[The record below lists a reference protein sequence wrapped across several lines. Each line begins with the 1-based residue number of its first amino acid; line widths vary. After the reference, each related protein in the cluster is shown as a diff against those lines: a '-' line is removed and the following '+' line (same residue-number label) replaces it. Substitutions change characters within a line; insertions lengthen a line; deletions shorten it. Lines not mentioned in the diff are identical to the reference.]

1 MEMRAL
7 PGKREEEYRAGIT
20 PRIRCGTLEY
30 SIKELAGEGFPK
42 VISKSRFWNFVCIEN
57 AMSCYNRLR
66 LRAIMRSVW
75 TITLLGIALLPLTAD
90 DPVEK
95 RADPKAPTVS
105 IQPRIRPS
113 SAGTAETILDRRA
126 DLRIDTTLVL
136 VPVGV
141 TIAATGKLLTGLE
154 KDNFELTE
162 DKVSQEIASFGS
174 EDVPLSV
181 GVVFDCSGS
190 MGNKLERSRQAVA
203 QFMRTANPEDE
214 FFLVQFNDRPELS
227 VPFTSQPEE
236 VQSHLTWVQSK
247 GRTAL
252 LDGVAMA
259 MNEMKKA
266 HNGRKA
272 ILIISDGG
280 DNSSRF
286 TESEVRNWVREADV
300 QIYSIGIFEPIGS
313 RGRTPE
319 EMSGPGLLSDLAEQT
334 GGRNFSV
341 ENLADLPDV
350 AAKIGLE
357 LRNQYV
363 LGYSP
368 KNAAHDGKYRKVEVK
383 LVKVKDLPPLRA
395 RYRPGYVAPS
405 Q

>member
-1 MEMRAL
+1 M
-7 PGKREEEYRAGIT
+7 
-20 PRIRCGTLEY
+20 
-30 SIKELAGEGFPK
+30 
-42 VISKSRFWNFVCIEN
+42 
-57 AMSCYNRLR
+57 
-66 LRAIMRSVW
+66 MRSVW
-75 TITLLGIALLPLTAD
+75 AIALLGISLLPLTAD

-95 RADPKAPTVS
+95 RADPQAPAIS
-105 IQPRIRPS
+105 IQPRVRPS
-113 SAGTAETILDRRA
+113 PTASGESILDRHA
-126 DLRIDTTLVL
+126 DLRVDTTLVL
-136 VPVGV
+136 VPVAV
-141 TIAATGKLLTGLE
+141 TIAATGKLLTGLD

-162 DKVSQEIASFGS
+162 DKTAQEIVTFGS

-190 MGNKLERSRQAVA
+190 MGNKLDRSRQAVA

-214 FFLVQFNDRPELS
+214 FLLIQFNDRPELS
-227 VPFTSQPEE
+227 VPFTSHTEE
-236 VQSHLTWVQSK
+236 IQSHLTWVQSK

-272 ILIISDGG
+272 LLIISDGG

-286 TESEVRNWVREADV
+286 TESEVRNWVREGDV
-300 QIYSIGIFEPIGS
+300 QIYSIGIFEPLGV

-319 EMSGPGLLSDLAEQT
+319 ELGGPGLLSELAEQT
-334 GGRNFSV
+334 GGRHFPV
-341 ENLADLPDV
+341 ENLADLPDT

-363 LGYSP
+363 LGYNP
-368 KNAAHDGKYRKVEVK
+368 KNAARDGKYRKVEVK

>member
-1 MEMRAL
+1 
-7 PGKREEEYRAGIT
+7 
-20 PRIRCGTLEY
+20 
-30 SIKELAGEGFPK
+30 
-42 VISKSRFWNFVCIEN
+42 
-57 AMSCYNRLR
+57 
-66 LRAIMRSVW
+66 MRSVW
-75 TITLLGIALLPLTAD
+75 TIALLGISLLPLTAD

-95 RADPKAPTVS
+95 RADAKAPTVS
-105 IQPRIRPS
+105 IQPRVRPS
-113 SAGTAETILDRRA
+113 VATSGETILDRRA

-136 VPVGV
+136 VPVSV

-154 KDNFELTE
+154 KENFELSE
-162 DKVSQEIASFGS
+162 DKSGQEIVTFGS

-181 GVVFDCSGS
+181 GVVFDTSGS
-190 MGNKLERSRQAVA
+190 MGAKLDRSRQAVA

-227 VPFTSQPEE
+227 VSFTSHPED
-236 VQSHLTWVQSK
+236 VQSHLTWAQSR

-300 QIYSIGIFEPIGS
+300 QVYSIGIFEPVGS

-319 EMSGPGLLSDLAEQT
+319 EMSGPGLLSELAEQT

-363 LGYSP
+363 LGYNP

>member
-1 MEMRAL
+1 
-7 PGKREEEYRAGIT
+7 
-20 PRIRCGTLEY
+20 
-30 SIKELAGEGFPK
+30 
-42 VISKSRFWNFVCIEN
+42 
-57 AMSCYNRLR
+57 
-66 LRAIMRSVW
+66 MRSLLA
-75 TITLLGIALLPLTAD
+75 IALLGMSLLPLTAD
-90 DPVEK
+90 DKVQK
-95 RADPKAPTVS
+95 RADPDAPTIN
-105 IQPRIRPS
+105 IQPRVRPS
-113 SAGTAETILDRRA
+113 ANPSDETILDRRA

-136 VPVGV
+136 VPVAV
-141 TIAATGKLLTGLE
+141 TIASTGKLLTGLE
-154 KDNFELTE
+154 KENFELTE
-162 DKVSQEIASFGS
+162 DKVAQEIATFGS

-181 GVVFDCSGS
+181 GVVFDTSGS
-190 MGNKLERSRQAVA
+190 MGAKLERSRQAVA
-203 QFMRTANPEDE
+203 QFMRIANPEDE
-214 FFLVQFNDRPELS
+214 FFLVQFNDRPDLS
-227 VPFTSQPEE
+227 VPFTSHPED
-236 VQSHLTWVQSK
+236 VQSHLTWVQSR

-266 HNGRKA
+266 KNGRKA
-272 ILIISDGG
+272 LLIISDGG

-286 TESEVRNWVREADV
+286 TESEVRSWVREGDV
-300 QIYSIGIFEPIGS
+300 QIYAIGIFEPMDS

-363 LGYSP
+363 LGYNP
-368 KNAAHDGKYRKVEVK
+368 KNGAHDGKYRKVEVK

>member
-1 MEMRAL
+1 
-7 PGKREEEYRAGIT
+7 
-20 PRIRCGTLEY
+20 
-30 SIKELAGEGFPK
+30 
-42 VISKSRFWNFVCIEN
+42 
-57 AMSCYNRLR
+57 
-66 LRAIMRSVW
+66 MRSFW
-75 TITLLGIALLPLTAD
+75 AIALLGVALLPLAAD
-90 DPVEK
+90 DPLEK
-95 RADPKAPTVS
+95 RADPQAPAVS
-105 IQPRIRPS
+105 IQPRARVSP
-113 SAGTAETILDRRA
+113 TATGETILDRRS

-136 VPVGV
+136 VPVAV

-162 DKVSQEIASFGS
+162 DKTGQEIATFGS

-181 GVVFDCSGS
+181 GVVFDTSGS
-190 MGNKLERSRQAVA
+190 MGAKLDRSRQAVA
-203 QFMRTANPEDE
+203 QFLRTANPEDE
-214 FFLVQFNDRPELS
+214 FFLVQFNDRPELT
-227 VPFTSQPEE
+227 VPFTPHPEDI
-236 VQSHLTWVQSK
+236 QGHLTWVQSR

-286 TESEVRNWVREADV
+286 TESEVRNWVREGDV
-300 QIYSIGIFEPIGS
+300 QMYAIGIFEPVGS

-363 LGYSP
+363 LGYHP
-368 KNAAHDGKYRKVEVK
+368 KNAAKDGKYRKVEVK
-383 LVKVKDLPPLRA
+383 LVKIKDLPPLRA
-395 RYRPGYVAPS
+395 RYRPGYVAPT

>member
-1 MEMRAL
+1 MRL
-7 PGKREEEYRAGIT
+7 
-20 PRIRCGTLEY
+20 
-30 SIKELAGEGFPK
+30 
-42 VISKSRFWNFVCIEN
+42 FW
-57 AMSCYNRLR
+57 
-66 LRAIMRSVW
+66 AIAVLCTS
-75 TITLLGIALLPLTAD
+75 LLPLTAD
-90 DPVEK
+90 DTVEK
-95 RADPKAPTVS
+95 RAESQAPNVN
-105 IQPRIRPS
+105 IQPRERPAP
-113 SAGTAETILDRRA
+113 SASGETILDRRA

-136 VPVGV
+136 VPVAV

-162 DKVSQEIASFGS
+162 DKVPQDVVTFGS

-181 GVVFDCSGS
+181 GVVFDTSGS
-190 MGNKLERSRQAVA
+190 MGNKLDRSRQAVA
-203 QFMRTANPEDE
+203 QFLRTANPEDE
-214 FFLVQFNDRPELS
+214 FFLVQFNDRPELT
-227 VPFTSQPEE
+227 VPFTSHPEDI
-236 VQSHLTWVQSK
+236 QGHLTWVPAK

-266 HNGRKA
+266 KNGRKA

-286 TESEVRNWVREADV
+286 TESEVRNWVREGDV
-300 QIYSIGIFEPIGS
+300 QMYAIGIFEAIGA

-319 EMSGPGLLSDLAEQT
+319 EMSGPGLLADLAEQT

-341 ENLADLPDV
+341 DNLADLPDV

-363 LGYSP
+363 LGYNP
-368 KNAAHDGKYRKVEVK
+368 KHAARDGKYRKVEVK

-395 RYRPGYVAPS
+395 RYRPGYVAPG

>member
-1 MEMRAL
+1 MRL
-7 PGKREEEYRAGIT
+7 I
-20 PRIRCGTLEY
+20 
-30 SIKELAGEGFPK
+30 
-42 VISKSRFWNFVCIEN
+42 W
-57 AMSCYNRLR
+57 
-66 LRAIMRSVW
+66 AIA
-75 TITLLGIALLPLTAD
+75 LLGISLLPLAAE

-95 RADPKAPTVS
+95 RADPQAPTIT
-105 IQPRIRPS
+105 IQPRVRPS
-113 SAGTAETILDRRA
+113 STGSAETILDRRA
-126 DLRIDTTLVL
+126 DLRIDTTVVL
-136 VPVGV
+136 VPVAV

-162 DKVSQEIASFGS
+162 DKAAQEIVSFGS

-181 GVVFDCSGS
+181 GVVFDTSGS
-190 MGNKLERSRQAVA
+190 MGAKLDRSRQAVA

-214 FFLVQFNDRPELS
+214 FFLVQFNDRPELT
-227 VPFTSQPEE
+227 VPLTPRPED
-236 VQSHLTWVQSK
+236 VQSHLTWIQSK

-272 ILIISDGG
+272 LLIISDGG

-286 TESEVRNWVREADV
+286 TESEVRNWVREGDV
-300 QIYSIGIFEPIGS
+300 QIYAIGIFEPLGS

-319 EMSGPGLLSDLAEQT
+319 EMSGPGLLNDLAEQT

-363 LGYSP
+363 LGYTP
-368 KNAAHDGKYRKVEVK
+368 KNAVHDGKYRKVEVK

>member
-1 MEMRAL
+1 MRLLLAIAL
-7 PGKREEEYRAGIT
+7 L
-20 PRIRCGTLEY
+20 GTL
-30 SIKELAGEGFPK
+30 
-42 VISKSRFWNFVCIEN
+42 
-57 AMSCYNRLR
+57 
-66 LRAIMRSVW
+66 
-75 TITLLGIALLPLTAD
+75 LLPLTAD

-95 RADPKAPTVS
+95 RADPNPPTIS
-105 IQPRIRPS
+105 IQPRPRPS
-113 SAGTAETILDRRA
+113 PTASGETILDRRA
-126 DLRIDTTLVL
+126 DLRIDTTVVL
-136 VPVGV
+136 VPVAV

-154 KDNFELTE
+154 KENFELTE
-162 DKVSQEIASFGS
+162 DKVPQELTTFGS
-174 EDVPLSV
+174 EDVPVSV

-190 MGNKLERSRQAVA
+190 MGDKLERSRQAVA

-214 FFLVQFNDRPELS
+214 FFLVQFNDRPELA
-227 VPFTSQPEE
+227 VPFTPRSED

-266 HNGRKA
+266 RNGRKA

-280 DNSSRF
+280 DNSSRY
-286 TESEVRNWVREADV
+286 TESEVRNWVREGDV
-300 QIYSIGIFEPIGS
+300 QIYAIGIYEPLGS

-319 EMSGPGLLSDLAEQT
+319 EMEGPGLLSDLADQT
-334 GGRNFSV
+334 GGRSFTV

-368 KNAAHDGKYRKVEVK
+368 KNAAKDGKYRKVEVK

>member
-1 MEMRAL
+1 
-7 PGKREEEYRAGIT
+7 
-20 PRIRCGTLEY
+20 
-30 SIKELAGEGFPK
+30 
-42 VISKSRFWNFVCIEN
+42 
-57 AMSCYNRLR
+57 
-66 LRAIMRSVW
+66 MRSVW
-75 TITLLGIALLPLTAD
+75 TIALLGISLLQLTAD
-90 DPVEK
+90 DQAEK
-95 RADPKAPTVS
+95 RPDPKAPTVS
-105 IQPRIRPS
+105 IQPRIRPP
-113 SAGTAETILDRRA
+113 APGTAESILDRRA

-162 DKVSQEIASFGS
+162 DKVSQEIATFGS

-227 VPFTSQPEE
+227 VPFTSRPED

-286 TESEVRNWVREADV
+286 TESEVRNWVREGDV
-300 QIYSIGIFEPIGS
+300 QIYSIGIFEPVSS

-363 LGYSP
+363 LGYNP
-368 KNAAHDGKYRKVEVK
+368 KNSTHDGKYRKVEVK

>member
-1 MEMRAL
+1 MRWFWAIAL
-7 PGKREEEYRAGIT
+7 
-20 PRIRCGTLEY
+20 
-30 SIKELAGEGFPK
+30 
-42 VISKSRFWNFVCIEN
+42 
-57 AMSCYNRLR
+57 SCV
-66 LRAIMRSVW
+66 S
-75 TITLLGIALLPLTAD
+75 LLPLTAD
-90 DPVEK
+90 DPLEK
-95 RADPKAPTVS
+95 RADPQAPTVS
-105 IQPRIRPS
+105 IQPRIRPTS
-113 SAGTAETILDRRA
+113 TASGETILDRRA

-136 VPVGV
+136 VPVAV

-154 KDNFELTE
+154 KDNFELIE
-162 DKVSQEIASFGS
+162 DKVQQQIVTFGS

-181 GVVFDCSGS
+181 GVVFDTSGS
-190 MGNKLERSRQAVA
+190 MGAKLDRSRQAVA
-203 QFMRTANPEDE
+203 QFLRTANPEDE
-214 FFLVQFNDRPELS
+214 FFLVQFNDRPELT
-227 VPFTSQPEE
+227 VPFTAHPEDI
-236 VQSHLTWVQSK
+236 QGHLTWAQSR

-286 TESEVRNWVREADV
+286 TESEVRNWVREGDV
-300 QIYSIGIFEPIGS
+300 QMYAIGIFEPLGS

-319 EMSGPGLLSDLAEQT
+319 EMGGPGLLSDLAEQT

-368 KNAAHDGKYRKVEVK
+368 KNAAKDGKYRKVEVK
-383 LVKVKDLPPLRA
+383 LVKTKDLPPLRA

>member
-1 MEMRAL
+1 MRL
-7 PGKREEEYRAGIT
+7 
-20 PRIRCGTLEY
+20 
-30 SIKELAGEGFPK
+30 
-42 VISKSRFWNFVCIEN
+42 FWAIAFLG
-57 AMSCYNRLR
+57 MS
-66 LRAIMRSVW
+66 
-75 TITLLGIALLPLTAD
+75 LLPLTAD

-95 RADPKAPTVS
+95 RADAKAPAVS

-113 SAGTAETILDRRA
+113 ASGSAETILDRRA

-136 VPVGV
+136 VPVSV

-154 KDNFELTE
+154 KENFELTE
-162 DKVSQEIASFGS
+162 DKSSQEIITFGS

-181 GVVFDCSGS
+181 GVVFDTSGS
-190 MGNKLERSRQAVA
+190 MGAKLDRSRQAVA

-227 VPFTSQPEE
+227 VPFTSHTED
-236 VQSHLTWVQSK
+236 VQSHLTWAQSR

-300 QIYSIGIFEPIGS
+300 QVYSIGIFEPVGS

-319 EMSGPGLLSDLAEQT
+319 EMSGPGLLSELAEQT

-363 LGYSP
+363 LGYNP

>member
-1 MEMRAL
+1 
-7 PGKREEEYRAGIT
+7 
-20 PRIRCGTLEY
+20 
-30 SIKELAGEGFPK
+30 
-42 VISKSRFWNFVCIEN
+42 
-57 AMSCYNRLR
+57 
-66 LRAIMRSVW
+66 MRSFW
-75 TITLLGIALLPLTAD
+75 TIALLGISLLPLTAD

-95 RADPKAPTVS
+95 RVDSQAPSVS
-105 IQPRIRPS
+105 IQPRARTSPTA
-113 SAGTAETILDRRA
+113 AGETILDRRA

-136 VPVGV
+136 VPVSV

-154 KDNFELTE
+154 KDNFELSE
-162 DKVSQEIASFGS
+162 DKVSQEVATFGS

-190 MGNKLERSRQAVA
+190 MGNKLDRSRQAVA

-214 FFLVQFNDRPELS
+214 FFLLQFNDRPELT
-227 VPFTSQPEE
+227 VPFTAHPEDI
-236 VQSHLTWVQSK
+236 QSHLTWVQSK

-300 QIYSIGIFEPIGS
+300 QIYAIGIFEAIGV

-319 EMSGPGLLSDLAEQT
+319 EMSGPGLLNDLAEQT
-334 GGRNFSV
+334 GGRHFAV

-363 LGYSP
+363 LGYNP
-368 KNAAHDGKYRKVEVK
+368 KNAAHDGKFRKVEVK

>member
-1 MEMRAL
+1 MGFENS
-7 PGKREEEYRAGIT
+7 YT
-20 PRIRCGTLEY
+20 PFRI
-30 SIKELAGEGFPK
+30 
-42 VISKSRFWNFVCIEN
+42 WNCVCIPFV
-57 AMSCYNRLR
+57 MCCYNRVRSRDTMRSFLAIALFCGALIP
-66 LRAIMRSVW
+66 LRAE
-75 TITLLGIALLPLTAD
+75 
-90 DPVEK
+90 DPVVK
-95 RADPKAPTVS
+95 LADPKSPAVS
-105 IQPRIRPS
+105 IEGRTRTPQP
-113 SAGTAETILDRRA
+113 GTTETILDRRA
-126 DLRIDTTLVL
+126 DLRIDTTVVL
-136 VPVGV
+136 VPVAV

-154 KDNFELTE
+154 KENFELTE
-162 DKVSQEIASFGS
+162 DKVSQEIATFGS
-174 EDVPLSV
+174 EDVPISV

-190 MGNKLERSRQAVA
+190 MGSKLERSRQAVA
-203 QFMRTANPEDE
+203 QFMRTANPQDE
-214 FFLVQFNDRPELS
+214 FFLIQFNDRPELV
-227 VPFTSQPEE
+227 VPFTPQSDEI
-236 VQSHLTWVQSK
+236 QSHLTWVQSK

-266 HNGRKA
+266 KNGRKA

-286 TESEVRNWVREADV
+286 TESEVRNWVREGDV
-300 QIYSIGIFEPIGS
+300 QIYSIGIFEPIGARS
-313 RGRTPE
+313 RTPE
-319 EMSGPGLLSDLAEQT
+319 EMGGPGLLNDLSEQT
-334 GGRNFSV
+334 GGRSFNV

-363 LGYSP
+363 LGYTP
-368 KNAAHDGKYRKVEVK
+368 KNAARDGKYRKVEVK

>member
-1 MEMRAL
+1 MRLIWA
-7 PGKREEEYRAGIT
+7 
-20 PRIRCGTLEY
+20 
-30 SIKELAGEGFPK
+30 
-42 VISKSRFWNFVCIEN
+42 
-57 AMSCYNRLR
+57 
-66 LRAIMRSVW
+66 
-75 TITLLGIALLPLTAD
+75 IALLCTSLLPMTAD
-90 DPVEK
+90 DAPEK
-95 RADPKAPTVS
+95 RADPQAPTIS
-105 IQPRIRPS
+105 IQPRPRPS
-113 SAGTAETILDRRA
+113 ATDGSQTILDRRS

-136 VPVGV
+136 VPVSV

-154 KDNFELTE
+154 KNNFELTE
-162 DKVSQEIASFGS
+162 DKVAQEIVSFGS

-181 GVVFDCSGS
+181 GVVFDTSGS
-190 MGNKLERSRQAVA
+190 MGTKLDRSRQAVA

-214 FFLVQFNDRPELS
+214 FFLVQFNDRPELT
-227 VPFTSQPEE
+227 VPFTPRPED

-272 ILIISDGG
+272 LLIISDGG
-280 DNSSRF
+280 DNSSRY
-286 TESEVRNWVREADV
+286 TESEVRNWVREGDV
-300 QIYSIGIFEPIGS
+300 QMYSIGIFEPLGN

-363 LGYSP
+363 LGYNP

>member
-1 MEMRAL
+1 MRSFSTIAL
-7 PGKREEEYRAGIT
+7 
-20 PRIRCGTLEY
+20 L
-30 SIKELAGEGFPK
+30 
-42 VISKSRFWNFVCIEN
+42 VIS
-57 AMSCYNRLR
+57 
-66 LRAIMRSVW
+66 
-75 TITLLGIALLPLTAD
+75 LLPLTAD
-90 DPVEK
+90 DPAEK

-105 IQPRIRPS
+105 IQPRIRTTPS
-113 SAGTAETILDRRA
+113 TSGETILDRRA

-136 VPVGV
+136 VPVAV

-154 KDNFELTE
+154 KENFELIE
-162 DKVSQEIASFGS
+162 DKTAQEISTFGS
-174 EDVPLSV
+174 EEVPLSI
-181 GVVFDCSGS
+181 GLVFDCSGS
-190 MGNKLERSRQAVA
+190 MSNKLDRSRQAVA

-214 FFLVQFNDRPELS
+214 FFLIQFNDRPELTVS
-227 VPFTSQPEE
+227 FTPRPED

-266 HNGRKA
+266 KNGRKA

-280 DNSSRF
+280 DNSSRY
-286 TESEVRNWVREADV
+286 TESEVRNWVREGDV
-300 QIYSIGIFEPIGS
+300 QIYSIGIFEPMGS

-319 EMSGPGLLSDLAEQT
+319 EMSGPGLLGDLAEQT

-395 RYRPGYVAPS
+395 RYRPGYVAPA

>member
-1 MEMRAL
+1 
-7 PGKREEEYRAGIT
+7 
-20 PRIRCGTLEY
+20 
-30 SIKELAGEGFPK
+30 
-42 VISKSRFWNFVCIEN
+42 
-57 AMSCYNRLR
+57 
-66 LRAIMRSVW
+66 MRSFW
-75 TITLLGIALLPLTAD
+75 AITLFCTALLPLTAD

-95 RADPKAPTVS
+95 RADPKAPNVS
-105 IQPRIRPS
+105 IQPRVRPFPTG
-113 SAGTAETILDRRA
+113 AGETILDRRA

-136 VPVGV
+136 VPVAV
-141 TIAATGKLLTGLE
+141 TIAATGKLLTGLD
-154 KDNFELTE
+154 KDNFELSE
-162 DKVSQEIASFGS
+162 DKVSQEIATFGS
-174 EDVPLSV
+174 EDVPLSI

-190 MGNKLERSRQAVA
+190 MGNKLDRSRQAVA

-214 FFLVQFNDRPELS
+214 FFLVQFNDRPELT
-227 VPFTSQPEE
+227 VPFTDHPEDI
-236 VQSHLTWVQSK
+236 QSHLTWVQSK

-272 ILIISDGG
+272 LLVISDGG

-286 TESEVRNWVREADV
+286 TESEVRNWVREGDV
-300 QIYSIGIFEPIGS
+300 QIYAIGIFEPIGA

-319 EMSGPGLLSDLAEQT
+319 EMSGPGLLNDLAEQT
-334 GGRNFSV
+334 GGRHFAV
-341 ENLADLPDV
+341 DNLADLPDV

-368 KNAAHDGKYRKVEVK
+368 KNAAKDGKYRKVEVK
-383 LVKVKDLPPLRA
+383 LVKIKELPPLRA
-395 RYRPGYVAPS
+395 RYRPGYVAPAK
-405 Q
+405 

>member
-1 MEMRAL
+1 MRL
-7 PGKREEEYRAGIT
+7 I
-20 PRIRCGTLEY
+20 
-30 SIKELAGEGFPK
+30 
-42 VISKSRFWNFVCIEN
+42 W
-57 AMSCYNRLR
+57 
-66 LRAIMRSVW
+66 AIA
-75 TITLLGIALLPLTAD
+75 LLGISLLPLAAE

-95 RADPKAPTVS
+95 RADPQAPTIT
-105 IQPRIRPS
+105 IQPRVRPS
-113 SAGTAETILDRRA
+113 STGSAETILDRRA
-126 DLRIDTTLVL
+126 DLRIDTTVVL
-136 VPVGV
+136 VPVAV

-162 DKVSQEIASFGS
+162 DKAAQEIVSFGS
-174 EDVPLSV
+174 EDVPRSV
-181 GVVFDCSGS
+181 GVVFDTSGS
-190 MGNKLERSRQAVA
+190 MGAKLDRSRQAVA

-214 FFLVQFNDRPELS
+214 FFLVQFNDRPELT
-227 VPFTSQPEE
+227 VPLTPRPED
-236 VQSHLTWVQSK
+236 VQSHLTWIQSK

-272 ILIISDGG
+272 LLIISDGG

-286 TESEVRNWVREADV
+286 TESEVRNWVREGDV
-300 QIYSIGIFEPIGS
+300 QIYAIGIFEPLGS

-319 EMSGPGLLSDLAEQT
+319 EMSGPGLLNDLAEQT

-363 LGYSP
+363 LGYTP
-368 KNAAHDGKYRKVEVK
+368 KNAVHDGKYRKVEVK

>member
-1 MEMRAL
+1 M
-7 PGKREEEYRAGIT
+7 
-20 PRIRCGTLEY
+20 
-30 SIKELAGEGFPK
+30 
-42 VISKSRFWNFVCIEN
+42 
-57 AMSCYNRLR
+57 AMSCYNRVR

-75 TITLLGIALLPLTAD
+75 TIALLGVSLLPLTAD
-90 DPVEK
+90 DQVEK
-95 RADPKAPTVS
+95 RADPQAPTVS
-105 IQPRIRPS
+105 IQPRIRPP
-113 SAGTAETILDRRA
+113 APGTAETILDRRA

-162 DKVSQEIASFGS
+162 DKISQEIATFGS

-181 GVVFDCSGS
+181 GIVFDCSGS
-190 MGNKLERSRQAVA
+190 MGSKLERSRQAVA

-227 VPFTSQPEE
+227 VPLTSRPED

-286 TESEVRNWVREADV
+286 TESEVRNWVREGDV
-300 QIYSIGIFEPIGS
+300 QIYSIGIFEPVGS

-319 EMSGPGLLSDLAEQT
+319 EMSGPGLLSELAEQT

-363 LGYSP
+363 LGYNP